1 MCVISRAFHVSQVNE
16 YFTCAE
22 SLRQNE
28 RSVRDWRE
36 LGAFRPDYRCLLLFV
51 YTQITKTINLSMN
64 SSYEKKLMVI
74 SALDCTA
81 VHPGF
86 CAKAKA
92 LEWKKDDEIVSSC
105 NTLAA
110 AHPIGRIT
118 TMFGWTPT
126 CPENP
131 GEAVWILN
139 LNGNHLYV
147 KNVGSKQVNLLML
160 CPLGMRV
167 RERWREIKRRNKME
181 RPGERK
187 QQTDWDWD
195 WATVTRS
202 KVLQHHPKTDSHTA
216 VYRSD

>member
-1 MCVISRAFHVSQVNE
+1 
-16 YFTCAE
+16 
-22 SLRQNE
+22 
-28 RSVRDWRE
+28 
-36 LGAFRPDYRCLLLFV
+36 
-51 YTQITKTINLSMN
+51 
-64 SSYEKKLMVI
+64 MVK

-81 VHPGF
+81 VHPEF
-86 CAKAKA
+86 CARATA

-160 CPLGMRV
+160 CPLGMRRV
-167 RERWREIKRRNKME
+167 WEKD
-181 RPGERK
+181 GERLRGETKWRDQVNANSK
-187 QQTDWDWD
+187 QSAGEWGRMRENEEDR
-195 WATVTRS
+195 ATVTRS

-216 VYRSD
+216 VYWSD